1 MVVEECGDIGLP
13 TFRSSAF
20 LYSTCIQEPRI
31 VPVKS
36 NKTQYKFN
44 YPYTL
49 TAMASSRPEN
59 NLPKLSRFITAHDAQ
74 GKAIFHQG
82 HSEQMP
88 IQLLDNGGEYTF
100 SLAYATNR
108 FPAQLQN
115 DEDVD
120 VYSKLLSNPP
130 GLVSPTGTVCRI
142 VDFAP
147 YIRCAMHR
155 TVSLDYGV
163 VLEGEVELIL
173 DSGETR
179 IMKRGDVAVQR
190 GTNHAWKNVTPDTEG
205 QGSWARMLY
214 FLSPAEPLELE
225 GVGALGEVTVGIDV
239 KAS

>member
-1 MVVEECGDIGLP
+1 
-13 TFRSSAF
+13 
-20 LYSTCIQEPRI
+20 
-31 VPVKS
+31 
-36 NKTQYKFN
+36 
-44 YPYTL
+44 
-49 TAMASSRPEN
+49 MASSSHPEN

-82 HSEQMP
+82 QSEQMP
-88 IQLLDNGGEYTF
+88 IQLLDNGGDYTF
-100 SLAYATNR
+100 SLAYATDR
-108 FPAQLQN
+108 FPAQMQN
-115 DEDVD
+115 DEDVN

-147 YIRCAMHR
+147 HIRCAMHR